1 MRFDRRK
8 DIHPKYLLLTFT
20 IIGIVLIVLSYAAA
34 PKVAGIRRFT
44 SKLIT
49 PIQKGINEIGLWT
62 DSKMKNLNEIKTLT
76 DENEALQAELASCK
90 QEITNYQNKMLE
102 LQELRDLYDLDE
114 SYPDYEMTAAHV
126 FAKDSTSW
134 FSTFYIDKGTKQGL
148 FKGANVLCG
157 DGVAGHHGL
166 TCLLHEK
173 PFDGVAGIIT
183 ECFDDYAKVRAVI
196 DDNSNISAKVMPANA
211 LCTVEGDLNLYDSGY
226 LLVENIDKDA
236 NVSIGDKV
244 VTSPISDL
252 YHSGLI
258 IGYVAKTSYDT
269 NNLTMT
275 AYITPA
281 VDFSNITDVLV
292 ITAEKKTVSH
302 E

>member
-1 MRFDRRK
+1 
-8 DIHPKYLLLTFT
+8 
-20 IIGIVLIVLSYAAA
+20 
-34 PKVAGIRRFT
+34 
-44 SKLIT
+44 
-49 PIQKGINEIGLWT
+49 
-62 DSKMKNLNEIKTLT
+62 MKKLNEIKTLT

-134 FSTFYIDKGTKQGL
+134 FSTFYIDKGTKQG
-148 FKGANVLCG
+148 
-157 DGVAGHHGL
+157 
-166 TCLLHEK
+166 
-173 PFDGVAGIIT
+173 
-183 ECFDDYAKVRAVI
+183 FDDYAKVRAVI
-196 DDNSNISAKVMPANA
+196 DDNSNISPKVMPVNA
-211 LCTVEGDLNLYDSGY
+211 LCTVEWDLNLYDSGY

>member
-102 LQELRDLYDLDE
+102 LQELRDLYNLDE
-114 SYPDYEMTAAHV
+114 SYPDYEMTAAMYLQKIPLRGFLHSILTREPNRD
-126 FAKDSTSW
+126 F
-134 FSTFYIDKGTKQGL
+134 L
-148 FKGANVLCG
+148 RVLMSC
-157 DGVAGHHGL
+157 VAM
-166 TCLLHEK
+166 
-173 PFDGVAGIIT
+173 ASQ
-183 ECFDDYAKVRAVI
+183 ASSR
-196 DDNSNISAKVMPANA
+196 NA
-211 LCTVEGDLNLYDSGY
+211 LMITPKCVQSSMT
-226 LLVENIDKDA
+226 I
-236 NVSIGDKV
+236 
-244 VTSPISDL
+244 PISVRRSCL
-252 YHSGLI
+252 QMHS
-258 IGYVAKTSYDT
+258 
-269 NNLTMT
+269 
-275 AYITPA
+275 
-281 VDFSNITDVLV
+281 VLSRE
-292 ITAEKKTVSH
+292 I
-302 E
+302 

>member
-102 LQELRDLYDLDE
+102 LQELRDLYNLDE

-126 FAKDSTSW
+126 FAKIPLRGFLHSILTREPNR
-134 FSTFYIDKGTKQGL
+134 T

-157 DGVAGHHGL
+157 
-166 TCLLHEK
+166 
-173 PFDGVAGIIT
+173 DGVAGIIT

-211 LCTVEGDLNLYDSGY
+211 LCTVE
-226 LLVENIDKDA
+226 EI
-236 NVSIGDKV
+236 
-244 VTSPISDL
+244 
-252 YHSGLI
+252 
-258 IGYVAKTSYDT
+258 
-269 NNLTMT
+269 
-275 AYITPA
+275 
-281 VDFSNITDVLV
+281 
-292 ITAEKKTVSH
+292 
-302 E
+302 

>member
-8 DIHPKYLLLTFT
+8 DIPPKYLLLAFT
-20 IIGIVLIVLSYAAA
+20 VIGIILIILSYAAA
-34 PKVAGIRRFT
+34 PQIAGLKQIT
-44 SKLIT
+44 SRLVT
-49 PIQKGINEIGLWT
+49 PFQKGINEIGLWT
-62 DSKMKNLNEIKTLT
+62 DSKVKNINQITELTNENK
-76 DENEALQAELASCK
+76 ALEAELASCK

-148 FKGANVLCG
+148 FEGANVLCG
-157 DGVAGHHGL
+157 DGL
-166 TCLLHEK
+166 
-173 PFDGVAGIIT
+173 AGIIT
-183 ECFDDYAKVRAVI
+183 ECYDTYAKVLAVI
-196 DDNSNISAKVMPANA
+196 DDDSNISAKVMPANA
-211 LCTVEGDLNLYDSGY
+211 LCTVEGDLNLYDKGY
-226 LLVENIDKDA
+226 LLVKNIDKDA
-236 NVSIGDKV
+236 NVSVGDKI

-252 YHSGLI
+252 YHSGLL
-258 IGYVAKTSYDT
+258 IGYVAKTTYDT

-281 VDFSNITDVLV
+281 VGFDNITDVLV
-292 ITAEKKTVSH
+292 ITAKKEKISH
-302 E
+302 K

>member
-90 QEITNYQNKMLE
+90 QEITNYQNKM
-102 LQELRDLYDLDE
+102 QELRDLYDLDE

-157 DGVAGHHGL
+157 
-166 TCLLHEK
+166 
-173 PFDGVAGIIT
+173 DGVAGIIT

>member
-157 DGVAGHHGL
+157 DGVAG
-166 TCLLHEK
+166 
-173 PFDGVAGIIT
+173 IIT
-183 ECFDDYAKVRAVI
+183 ECFDDYAKVRCSHRMTI
-196 DDNSNISAKVMPANA
+196 PISVRRSCLQMHSV
-211 LCTVEGDLNLYDSGY
+211 LSREILNLYDSGY
-226 LLVENIDKDA
+226 LLVEK
-236 NVSIGDKV
+236 
-244 VTSPISDL
+244 
-252 YHSGLI
+252 Y
-258 IGYVAKTSYDT
+258 
-269 NNLTMT
+269 
-275 AYITPA
+275 
-281 VDFSNITDVLV
+281 
-292 ITAEKKTVSH
+292 
-302 E
+302 

>member
-1 MRFDRRK
+1 MRYDRRK
-8 DIHPKYLLLTFT
+8 DIPPKYLLLAFT
-20 IIGIVLIVLSYAAA
+20 VIGILLIVLSYIAA
-34 PKVAGIRRFT
+34 PQVAGIKRVT
-44 SKLIT
+44 SALVT

-62 DSKMKNLNEIKTLT
+62 DSKMKNLNQIKELT
-76 DENEALQAELASCK
+76 QENEALQAELASCK
-90 QEITNYQNKMLE
+90 QEITNYQNKMME
-102 LQELRDLYDLDE
+102 LQELRDLYALDE

-148 FKGANVLCG
+148 SKGSNVLCG
-157 DGVAGHHGL
+157 DGL
-166 TCLLHEK
+166 
-173 PFDGVAGIIT
+173 AGIVT

-196 DDNSNISAKVMPANA
+196 DDNSNVSAKVMPANA
-211 LCTVEGDLNLYDSGY
+211 LCTVKGDLNLYDQGY
-226 LLVENIDKDA
+226 LLVENINKDA

-258 IGYVAKTSYDT
+258 IGYVAKTTYDS

-292 ITAEKKTVSH
+292 ITAQKKTVPAK
-302 E
+302 

>member
-1 MRFDRRK
+1 M
-8 DIHPKYLLLTFT
+8 
-20 IIGIVLIVLSYAAA
+20 
-34 PKVAGIRRFT
+34 
-44 SKLIT
+44 
-49 PIQKGINEIGLWT
+49 
-62 DSKMKNLNEIKTLT
+62 
-76 DENEALQAELASCK
+76 
-90 QEITNYQNKMLE
+90 
-102 LQELRDLYDLDE
+102 
-114 SYPDYEMTAAHV
+114 
-126 FAKDSTSW
+126 
-134 FSTFYIDKGTKQGL
+134 
-148 FKGANVLCG
+148 CG
-157 DGVAGHHGL
+157 
-166 TCLLHEK
+166 
-173 PFDGVAGIIT
+173 DGVAGIIT

-275 AYITPA
+275 AYITPQLI
-281 VDFSNITDVLV
+281 FQTSQMCLSLRQQ
-292 ITAEKKTVSH
+292 KKDRLPRVSKCKGSSKL
-302 E
+302 

>member
-134 FSTFYIDKGTKQGL
+134 FSTFYIDKGTKQEL
-148 FKGANVLCG
+148 LRVLMSC
-157 DGVAGHHGL
+157 VAM
-166 TCLLHEK
+166 
-173 PFDGVAGIIT
+173 ASQ
-183 ECFDDYAKVRAVI
+183 ASSR
-196 DDNSNISAKVMPANA
+196 NA
-211 LCTVEGDLNLYDSGY
+211 LMITPKYVQSSMT
-226 LLVENIDKDA
+226 I
-236 NVSIGDKV
+236 
-244 VTSPISDL
+244 PISVRRSCL
-252 YHSGLI
+252 QMHS
-258 IGYVAKTSYDT
+258 
-269 NNLTMT
+269 
-275 AYITPA
+275 
-281 VDFSNITDVLV
+281 VLSRE
-292 ITAEKKTVSH
+292 I
-302 E
+302 

>member
-34 PKVAGIRRFT
+34 PKVAGI
-44 SKLIT
+44 
-49 PIQKGINEIGLWT
+49 
-62 DSKMKNLNEIKTLT
+62 
-76 DENEALQAELASCK
+76 
-90 QEITNYQNKMLE
+90 
-102 LQELRDLYDLDE
+102 
-114 SYPDYEMTAAHV
+114 
-126 FAKDSTSW
+126 
-134 FSTFYIDKGTKQGL
+134 
-148 FKGANVLCG
+148 
-157 DGVAGHHGL
+157 
-166 TCLLHEK
+166 
-173 PFDGVAGIIT
+173 IT

-196 DDNSNISAKVMPANA
+196 NDNSNISAKVMPANA
-211 LCTVEGDLNLYDSGY
+211 LCTVDGDLNLYDSGY

>member
-102 LQELRDLYDLDE
+102 LQELRDLYALDE

-157 DGVAGHHGL
+157 
-166 TCLLHEK
+166 
-173 PFDGVAGIIT
+173 DGVAGIIT

-258 IGYVAKTSYDT
+258 IGYVAKTSHDT

>member
-1 MRFDRRK
+1 M
-8 DIHPKYLLLTFT
+8 
-20 IIGIVLIVLSYAAA
+20 LIVGSYALG
-34 PKVAGIRRFT
+34 PQVKSIKSFT
-44 SKLIT
+44 SKFIT

-62 DSKMKNLNEIKTLT
+62 DSKAKNLNEIKQLT
-76 DENEALQAELASCK
+76 KEKEELQAELAACK

-102 LQELRDLYDLDE
+102 LQELRELYSLDE
-114 SYPDYEMTAAHV
+114 SYPDYEMTVAHV
-126 FAKDSTSW
+126 FAKDTSSW
-134 FSTFYIDKGTKQGL
+134 FSTFYIDKGSNQGL
-148 FKGANVLCG
+148 YKGANVMC
-157 DGVAGHHGL
+157 D
-166 TCLLHEK
+166 E
-173 PFDGVAGIIT
+173 GVAGIIT

-211 LCTVEGDLNLYDSGY
+211 LCTVEGDLNLYDQGY
-226 LLVENIDKDA
+226 LVVKNIDKDA

-292 ITAEKKTVSH
+292 ITNDKKSITNDNAKK

>member
-114 SYPDYEMTAAHV
+114 SVLNCHGLLPFLLIFSGKWIDDIPDTRG
-126 FAKDSTSW
+126 
-134 FSTFYIDKGTKQGL
+134 TFY
-148 FKGANVLCG
+148 
-157 DGVAGHHGL
+157 
-166 TCLLHEK
+166 LLLAPSVDLALWDRCQYRQFQIFLHI
-173 PFDGVAGIIT
+173 FFRTDGIIQ
-183 ECFDDYAKVRAVI
+183 
-196 DDNSNISAKVMPANA
+196 DNRQ
-211 LCTVEGDLNLYDSGY
+211 C
-226 LLVENIDKDA
+226 
-236 NVSIGDKV
+236 NVSAHDHCGNQCAD
-244 VTSPISDL
+244 
-252 YHSGLI
+252 
-258 IGYVAKTSYDT
+258 
-269 NNLTMT
+269 
-275 AYITPA
+275 
-281 VDFSNITDVLV
+281 
-292 ITAEKKTVSH
+292 
-302 E
+302 

>member
-134 FSTFYIDKGTKQGL
+134 FSHSILTREPNRT

-157 DGVAGHHGL
+157 
-166 TCLLHEK
+166 
-173 PFDGVAGIIT
+173 DGVAGIIT

-211 LCTVEGDLNLYDSGY
+211 LCTVE
-226 LLVENIDKDA
+226 EI
-236 NVSIGDKV
+236 
-244 VTSPISDL
+244 
-252 YHSGLI
+252 
-258 IGYVAKTSYDT
+258 
-269 NNLTMT
+269 
-275 AYITPA
+275 
-281 VDFSNITDVLV
+281 
-292 ITAEKKTVSH
+292 
-302 E
+302 

>member
-20 IIGIVLIVLSYAAA
+20 IIGIMLIVLSYAAA

-62 DSKMKNLNEIKTLT
+62 DSKIKNLNEIKTLT

-157 DGVAGHHGL
+157 DGVAG
-166 TCLLHEK
+166 
-173 PFDGVAGIIT
+173 IIT

-211 LCTVEGDLNLYDSGY
+211 LCT
-226 LLVENIDKDA
+226 
-236 NVSIGDKV
+236 VSIGDKV

>member
-1 MRFDRRK
+1 MRYERK
-8 DIHPKYLLLTFT
+8 RDIHPKYLLLTFT
-20 IIGIVLIVLSYAAA
+20 IIGILLIVLSYVAG
-34 PKVAGIRRFT
+34 PQVAGIKRFT

-62 DSKMKNLNEIKTLT
+62 DSKMKNLNEIKQLT
-76 DENEALQAELASCK
+76 KEKEALQAELAACK

-102 LQELRDLYDLDE
+102 LQELRKLYDLDE
-114 SYPDYEMTAAHV
+114 SYPDYEMTVAHV
-126 FAKDSTSW
+126 FAKDSSSW
-134 FSTFYIDKGTKQGL
+134 FSTFYIDKGTEQGL
-148 FKGANVLCG
+148 YKGANVMC
-157 DGVAGHHGL
+157 D
-166 TCLLHEK
+166 E
-173 PFDGVAGIIT
+173 GVAGIIT
-183 ECFDDYAKVRAVI
+183 EGYDDYAKVRAVI

-211 LCTVEGDLNLYDSGY
+211 LCTVEGDLNLYDQGY
-226 LLVENIDKDA
+226 LIVKNIDKDA

-258 IGYVAKTSYDT
+258 IGYVAEISYDT

-292 ITAEKKTVSH
+292 ITAEKKTVTDDDAKK